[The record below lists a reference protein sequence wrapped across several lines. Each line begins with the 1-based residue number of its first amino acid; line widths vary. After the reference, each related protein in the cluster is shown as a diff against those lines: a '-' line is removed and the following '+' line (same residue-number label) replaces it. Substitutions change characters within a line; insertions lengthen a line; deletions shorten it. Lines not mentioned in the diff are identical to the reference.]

1 MDDDRKEDRKKPTD
15 LPDEGREQHTG
26 AENPYRVPLKEEE
39 TSDGKSSLSGQ
50 DMDPGGPEVEE
61 RNRSDMH

>member
-1 MDDDRKEDRKKPTD
+1 MDDDRKTKKPTD
-15 LPDEGREQHTG
+15 LPEEGREQHTG
-26 AENPYRVPLKEEE
+26 AENPYRVPLKEEGPN
-39 TSDGKSSLSGQ
+39 DGKSSLSGQ